1 MPAYSPQDVTVAIA
15 GFPLSGWAEGTFVTV
30 TQVSESAATFRG
42 ADGQT
47 SFAIDKGVPELQVE
61 FTLQQTSAANA
72 YLASLLALQ
81 SSVGAVIPVSVTNK
95 NSLESAI
102 FSQAVIAK
110 APDSAYSQGI
120 EGRTWMLKGPG
131 FIKSGG
137 SILP

>member
-1 MPAYSPQDVTVAIA
+1 MPAYSPNDQTTAVA
-15 GFPLSGWAEGTFVTV
+15 GFPVSGFAEGTFVTA
-30 TQVSESAATFRG
+30 TQVSESAAAFRG

-47 SFAIDKGVPELQVE
+47 SFAVDKGVPLIQLE

-72 YLASLLALQ
+72 YMASLLALQ
-81 SSVGAVIPVSVTNK
+81 TAGAPAFPASSTNK
-95 NSLESAI
+95 NSLESTIIGQAI
-102 FSQAVIAK
+102 IMK

-120 EGRTWMLKGPG
+120 EGRTWTLMGPG